1 MAKTVVI
8 IGALDT
14 KGHEFAFIKDLVEK
28 AGLKTLV
35 VDFGVMGEP
44 SLQPDVSRAEVAA
57 AGGGKLDQ
65 LRSGDRKDEAM
76 KVMSTGLAVTV
87 RKLYDGGKLQGI
99 IGMGGTG
106 GTSVATSAMR
116 TLPVGV
122 PKVMVSTVGGGD
134 VSAYAGTKDITF
146 VPSIVDVAGFNRI
159 SRTIYA
165 NAAGA
170 IAGMTKVDVPPA
182 TEERPLVT
190 ASMFGNTT
198 ACVDKARNILE
209 SKGFEVLVFHATGT
223 GGKTME
229 SLIADG
235 YIAASLDITTT
246 ELADEVC
253 GGVFTA
259 GPDRMLAAARAG
271 IPTVLVP

>member
-44 SLQPDVSRAEVAA
+44 SLKPDVSRAEVAA

-159 SRTIYA
+159 SRNIYS

-170 IAGMTKVDVPPA
+170 IAGMVSMSEPKAAAKD
-182 TEERPLVT
+182 T
-190 ASMFGNTT
+190 ASMVSFSVS
-198 ACVDKARNILE
+198 AAPVDKP
-209 SKGFEVLVFHATGT
+209 
-223 GGKTME
+223 
-229 SLIADG
+229 LIVA
-235 YIAASLDITTT
+235 
-246 ELADEVC
+246 
-253 GGVFTA
+253 
-259 GPDRMLAAARAG
+259 
-271 IPTVLVP
+271 